1 MRANIK
7 SEVEGMYLEYETF
20 GDKSKP
26 AVLLIMGL
34 AVQMLA
40 WREHFCEALAA
51 KGFYVIRFD
60 NRDIGLSKHFDE
72 LGPPPLIRR
81 VVFNALCGRWFK
93 IGTPYG
99 LEDMAKDSFG
109 LLTALGIEK
118 AHVVGAS
125 MGGMIAQTMAIMDP
139 NRVLSLCSIMSTTGA
154 RNLPDG
160 ETKVRLMLLKKP
172 GPTHED
178 RVKRTIEVITM
189 ISSPQE
195 PSDDLPGYAERVIS
209 RSYHPEGA
217 TRQMNAIIAQEDRT
231 EQLGK
236 LKMPCVVIHG
246 RGDRLVPVAHG
257 EATAAAIGGDVGL
270 VIIDNMGHVVVQK
283 FTETI

>member
-1 MRANIK
+1 
-7 SEVEGMYLEYETF
+7 
-20 GDKSKP
+20 
-26 AVLLIMGL
+26 
-34 AVQMLA
+34 MLA
-40 WREHFCEALAA
+40 WRERFCEDLAA

-72 LGPPPLIRR
+72 LGPPPLVRR
-81 VVFNALCGRWFK
+81 VIFNAICGRWFK

-99 LEDMAKDSFG
+99 LEDMARDSFG
-109 LLTALGIEK
+109 LLTALGFEK
-118 AHVVGAS
+118 AHLVGAS

-139 NRVLSLCSIMSTTGA
+139 DRVLSLCSIMSTTGA

-160 ETKVRLMLLKKP
+160 ETKVRMMLLKKP

-178 RVKRTIEVITM
+178 RVNRTIDAITM
-189 ISSPQE
+189 ISSPQL
-195 PSDDLPGYAERVIS
+195 PSADLASYAERVIT

-217 TRQMNAIIAQEDRT
+217 TRQMNAIIAQADRSKD
-231 EQLGK
+231 LGG

-270 VIIDNMGHVVVQK
+270 VIVDNMGHVVVQR
-283 FTETI
+283 FNETVISAIVWNAGRGMGRGSGEGLDISDLDLSLE